1 MDHLEQH
8 PLDKE
13 EMQLNIKQAKRVLA
27 LTKHKTRPISF
38 VLKPELWTLFK
49 KLAKNQGQSASGLL
63 EDLMITQLI
72 EHHMLDDESS

>member
-1 MDHLEQH
+1 MDYLDKQ

-38 VLKPELWTLFK
+38 VLNPELWTLFK

-72 EHHMLDDESS
+72 EYEMLDE